1 MFTSVALP
9 MPEWKTLPPFLRF
22 LVVGVL
28 NTAFGYCVF
37 VAGMLLG
44 LPAPAALAAAYV
56 LGVLFNFL
64 STGKLV
70 FDRLDARALPR
81 FIGAYMLVYA
91 VNLGVLALLVRAGL
105 HEFIAQA
112 IAIPFMAAL
121 SFVIFRSFVFRAG

>member
-1 MFTSVALP
+1 MFTSVLLP
-9 MPEWKTLPPFLRF
+9 MLEWKTLPPFLRF
-22 LVVGVL
+22 LAVGVL

-37 VAGMLLG
+37 VGGVLLG
-44 LPAPAALAAAYV
+44 LPAPAALGAAYV

-81 FIGAYMLVYA
+81 FIGAYLLVYA
-91 VNLGVLALLVRAGL
+91 VNLGALAVLVRAGL
-105 HEFIAQA
+105 HEFTAQA
-112 IAIPFMAAL
+112 IALPFMAAL